1 MRRARIPDFLES
13 VANHPRVRPYIG
25 PGDHRVSAG
34 VTWDSTVA
42 LEWREGGIV
51 FMREATGVYS
61 GHWVFLPKTP
71 DVVGKAREALR
82 YLFTHTD
89 AQRVTGKTP
98 LELRHARKAAQA
110 AGMRHLFNC
119 DGHSFTE
126 LTRDQWLKDED
137 ESHGLG

>member
-13 VANHPRVRPYIG
+13 CANHPRVFPHIG
-25 PGDHRVSAG
+25 CTEARFSAG
-34 VTWDSTVA
+34 ASWERTVA
-42 LEWREGGIV
+42 LEWREGGVV
-51 FMREATGVYS
+51 FVEEAPGVYS
-61 GHWVFLPKTP
+61 GHWVFLPKTK
-71 DVVGKAREALR
+71 DVVGKARAALR

-126 LTRDQWLKDED
+126 LTRDQWLKDE
-137 ESHGLG
+137 G